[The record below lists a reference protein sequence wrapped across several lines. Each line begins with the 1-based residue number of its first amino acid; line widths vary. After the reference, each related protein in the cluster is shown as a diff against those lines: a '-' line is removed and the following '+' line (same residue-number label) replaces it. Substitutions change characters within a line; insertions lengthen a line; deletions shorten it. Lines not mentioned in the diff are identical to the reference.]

1 MKKIMTF
8 AVCAML
14 AMTASAQKF
23 GNINMGEVFETM
35 PERAVVQKEMEELQ
49 AKYETELSKMGDEYQ
64 KKVNDY
70 LAEQEKLEKNLGG
83 IKEMKRLPDA
93 IFVVDPKKEQICIRE
108 AEALGLTIIGIADT
122 NCDPDEL
129 DFVIPGNDDAIRAV
143 KLIVSKMAD
152 AVVEANQGEE
162 AGAAAEESAEA
173 DAE

>member
-1 MKKIMTF
+1 MTF

-70 LAEQEKLEKNLGG
+70 LAEQEKLEKSIADARAQEIEQLQQRIQNFREMAAKDLQTQQQNKVQPIIEKINKAIQAVGE
-83 IKEMKRLPDA
+83 KEGFTYIFDLSQGNILYASPSQCIDVLPL
-93 IFVVDPKKEQICIRE
+93 VKKE
-108 AEALGLTIIGIADT
+108 LGL
-122 NCDPDEL
+122 
-129 DFVIPGNDDAIRAV
+129 
-143 KLIVSKMAD
+143 
-152 AVVEANQGEE
+152 Q
-162 AGAAAEESAEA
+162 
-173 DAE
+173 

>member
-70 LAEQEKLEKNLGG
+70 LAEQEKLEKSIADARAQEIEQLQQRIQNFREMAAKDLQTQQQNKVQPIIEKINKAIQTVGE
-83 IKEMKRLPDA
+83 KEGFTYIFDLSQGNILYASPSQCIDVLPL
-93 IFVVDPKKEQICIRE
+93 VKKE
-108 AEALGLTIIGIADT
+108 LGL
-122 NCDPDEL
+122 
-129 DFVIPGNDDAIRAV
+129 
-143 KLIVSKMAD
+143 
-152 AVVEANQGEE
+152 Q
-162 AGAAAEESAEA
+162 
-173 DAE
+173 

>member
-70 LAEQEKLEKNLGG
+70 LAEQDKLEKSIADARAQEIEQLQQRIQNFREMAAKDLQTQQQNKVQPIIEKINKAIQTVGE
-83 IKEMKRLPDA
+83 KEGFTYIFDLSQGNILYASPSQCVDVLPL
-93 IFVVDPKKEQICIRE
+93 VKKE
-108 AEALGLTIIGIADT
+108 LGL
-122 NCDPDEL
+122 
-129 DFVIPGNDDAIRAV
+129 
-143 KLIVSKMAD
+143 
-152 AVVEANQGEE
+152 Q
-162 AGAAAEESAEA
+162 
-173 DAE
+173 